1 MGKVQITLESKSLPS
16 SVLAQLAGI
25 IIPDNDTMR
34 NILLDIIG
42 IAPKEIVAT
51 IKEFKDDTHILD
63 DTEE

>member
-34 NILLDIIG
+34 NILLDTIG
-42 IAPKEIVAT
+42 IAPSR
-51 IKEFKDDTHILD
+51 
-63 DTEE
+63 